1 MHKYLVT
8 ILLSGMLASPA
19 LALAK
24 DGGLLNRVANA
35 DLKTAAGFPPP
46 AKDEG
51 SIDRVANA
59 FFSQK
64 DAKIIRDYYEA
75 LNKKKQEQEHKA
87 KEKGLP
93 PGLAKREQLPPGLQ
107 QHLERHGKLPPGL
120 EKKRLPGDLNKR
132 LSPVPKGYKRLTVG
146 RDVVLV
152 DERTQVI
159 VDILTDVLTGDL

>member
-1 MHKYLVT
+1 MHRHLVT
-8 ILLSGMLASPA
+8 ILLSAMLASPV
-19 LALAK
+19 L
-24 DGGLLNRVANA
+24 
-35 DLKTAAGFPPP
+35 

-51 SIDRVANA
+51 LLDRAVSAV
-59 FFSQK
+59 FSQK
-64 DAKIIRDYYEA
+64 DAKIIRDYYGA
-75 LNKKKQEQEHKA
+75 LNKKKQEQQGKA
-87 KEKGLP
+87 REKGLP

-132 LSPVPKGYKRLTVG
+132 LSPVPKGYKRVIVG

-159 VDILTDVLTGDL
+159 VDILTDVLTGEP

>member
-8 ILLSGMLASPA
+8 VLLSAMLASPA
-19 LALAK
+19 LAPAK
-24 DGGLLNRVANA
+24 DGDSL
-35 DLKTAAGFPPP
+35 
-46 AKDEG
+46 
-51 SIDRVANA
+51 DRVANA
-59 FFSQK
+59 VFSQK

-75 LNKKKQEQEHKA
+75 LNKQEQEHKA

-120 EKKRLPGDLNKR
+120 EKKRLPGDLDKR
-132 LSPVPKGYKRLTVG
+132 LSPVPKGYKRLIVG

-159 VDILTDVLTGDL
+159 ADILTDVLAGGL

>member
-1 MHKYLVT
+1 MHRYLVT
-8 ILLSGMLASPA
+8 ILLSAMLASPV
-19 LALAK
+19 LAK
-24 DGGLLNRVANA
+24 EEDLL
-35 DLKTAAGFPPP
+35 
-46 AKDEG
+46 
-51 SIDRVANA
+51 DRAVGAV
-59 FFSQK
+59 FSQK

-75 LNKKKQEQEHKA
+75 LSKKKQEQQGKV

-107 QHLERHGKLPPGL
+107 RHLERHGKLPPGL

-132 LSPVPKGYKRLTVG
+132 LSPVPKGYKRLIVG

-159 VDILTDVLTGDL
+159 ADILADVLTGDL